1 MDGVCVTD
9 VPGCMDSDAS
19 NYNSLATV
27 DDGSCFS
34 TCQDR
39 MACNFEG
46 AGACVYPGDADSDA
60 ACTLTGEGGRAFLIT
75 KKVDGDMSNNQ
86 LGVASLSHGT
96 TWGSALNECAGF
108 SDDDSTVLSS
118 FSFYKVDADDNW
130 LHCHKSGAHS
140 TAIVSSLWSS
150 ISYEVKEVC
159 PPATSLIQGDACV
172 AECDPY
178 FAANADDV
186 CVRGS
191 CPDDQ
196 QLQFD
201 LTCKDKVDCVWSH
214 VPSAADCDARCG
226 TISAVKTVDEAYG
239 GTCAQ
244 QPTYVCSHG
253 DGACS
258 DGQADAWEECARL
271 KTVYDEAQWVVEG
284 GNAHR
289 AEGNE
294 VGAACCLDN
303 PADDCLEWS
312 QEYQRL
318 ACCDGQTPCSKVSCK
333 PGYKVAGDE
342 CDQRC
347 ELIECKRH
355 DSDGIYEYCLD
366 DSWTDGD
373 SVDDCDKKRVVSW
386 KKDEVDWVEME
397 KKGAIRA
404 ACLLDDMGGCQ
415 RWFDGC
421 NECTVSSDGGLPSC
435 TEKYCSVYAE
445 PKCND

>member
-1 MDGVCVTD
+1 M
-9 VPGCMDSDAS
+9 
-19 NYNSLATV
+19 
-27 DDGSCFS
+27 
-34 TCQDR
+34 
-39 MACNFEG
+39 
-46 AGACVYPGDADSDA
+46 
-60 ACTLTGEGGRAFLIT
+60 
-75 KKVDGDMSNNQ
+75 
-86 LGVASLSHGT
+86 
-96 TWGSALNECAGF
+96 
-108 SDDDSTVLSS
+108 
-118 FSFYKVDADDNW
+118 
-130 LHCHKSGAHS
+130 
-140 TAIVSSLWSS
+140 
-150 ISYEVKEVC
+150 
-159 PPATSLIQGDACV
+159 
-172 AECDPY
+172 
-178 FAANADDV
+178 
-186 CVRGS
+186 
-191 CPDDQ
+191 
-196 QLQFD
+196 
-201 LTCKDKVDCVWSH
+201 DCVWSH

-347 ELIECKRH
+347 ELIECERH
-355 DSDGIYEYCLD
+355 DSDGTYEYCLD
-366 DSWTDGD
+366 DSWTYGD
-373 SVDDCDKKRVVSW
+373 SVGDCDKKRVVSW